1 MQTEIEIKFFVT
13 SNIQASP
20 LNLLNSLE
28 IISSNQAA
36 LGNVYFDTPDLGL
49 RGLEM
54 GLRIRRSDDFSE
66 QTIKCRGQVV
76 GGLHAT
82 RVQRPGGGHHSDP
95 VCLSCRYLAES
106 GGAR

>member
-13 SNIQASP
+13 SNIQESS
-20 LNLLNSLE
+20 NLLNSLE

-49 RGLEM
+49 RARDGLLGIVAAM
-54 GLRIRRSDDFSE
+54 IFRADH
-66 QTIKCRGQVV
+66 QVPGQVV
-76 GGLHAT
+76 ADCNARPG
-82 RVQRPGGGHHSDP
+82 VQRPGGGNHSDP

-106 GGAR
+106 GSAR